1 MSSVIGNKIKVSV
14 FGQSHSEAIGCVID
28 GLPAGFKPDM
38 DAVNAFIQRRAPGKN
53 KYSTSRSEADTPEIV
68 SGLADG
74 FTCGAPLC
82 AIIRNT
88 NTRSADYSDLKVKPR
103 PSHADYPYY
112 VKTNGFNDIRGGG
125 HSSGRL
131 TAPLCF
137 AGALMLQLLNMRGVS
152 ISAHIYSIQNE
163 KDTPFDAVNISNT
176 NIAAK
181 DFPVIDDES
190 GIRMKNVIE
199 SARMNLDSV
208 GGIIECAVCGMP
220 AGIGEPMFDGI
231 ENRRATNIFGIPAV
245 KGIEFGKGFAITE
258 MTGSTANDAF
268 SYNESGNIITKTN
281 NNGGILGGM
290 TTGMPIIF
298 RAAIKPTPSIAS
310 KQETVNLKTKTN
322 DSLEIH
328 GRHDPCIVPR
338 AVPVIEAVTEI
349 TMLDFLM

>member
-38 DAVNAFIQRRAPGKN
+38 DAVNTFMQRRAPGKN

-103 PSHADYPYY
+103 PSHADYPYF

-163 KDTPFDAVNISNT
+163 KDTPFDAVNISNA

-199 SARMNLDSV
+199 NARMNLDSV

-220 AGIGEPMFDGI
+220 ARF
-231 ENRRATNIFGIPAV
+231 R
-245 KGIEFGKGFAITE
+245 
-258 MTGSTANDAF
+258 GSAPRC
-268 SYNESGNIITKTN
+268 SPPG
-281 NNGGILGGM
+281 
-290 TTGMPIIF
+290 
-298 RAAIKPTPSIAS
+298 PS
-310 KQETVNLKTKTN
+310 
-322 DSLEIH
+322 
-328 GRHDPCIVPR
+328 C
-338 AVPVIEAVTEI
+338 
-349 TMLDFLM
+349 